1 MNNSVQ
7 QPVKTRKR
15 RWAEIALG
23 VASGLMLGLPLLAYS
38 GIRKISGNKLPEI
51 SSDIKKGAAVGLA
64 AAVSMFAT
72 IFSGGFAAP
81 AVPAIVSGVLTC
93 AAGIGGVVL
102 VEKRAE
108 KQQHAIQE
116 LQEKVDQLNAKQ
128 QGVAQVKQV
137 SQAVSKVSQK
147 QVAQTQ
153 GVLSVKTS
161 QVQSKT
167 ATQTKNIPQKLKFKV
182 KQTQLQKKIAGIVA
196 DETRKARAGST
207 EEFSPPS
214 VSSKSRIASK
224 GEVK

>member
-15 RWAEIALG
+15 RWAEMALG
-23 VASGLMLGLPLLAYS
+23 VASGLMLGLPLLAYT
-38 GIRKISGNKLPEI
+38 GIRKLSGNKLPAI

-128 QGVAQVKQV
+128 QNVAQVQQV
-137 SQAVSKVSQK
+137 SQALGKTTQK
-147 QVAQTQ
+147 QTAQ
-153 GVLSVKTS
+153 GVATS
-161 QVQSKT
+161 KSSQGQSK
-167 ATQTKNIPQKLKFKV
+167 ATVKSASVPQKPKFKV
-182 KQTQLQKKIAGIVA
+182 KKTQVQKQIAAIVA

-207 EEFSPPS
+207 EEFSP
-214 VSSKSRIASK
+214 SSTSAKSRTVSK
-224 GEVK
+224 GEAK